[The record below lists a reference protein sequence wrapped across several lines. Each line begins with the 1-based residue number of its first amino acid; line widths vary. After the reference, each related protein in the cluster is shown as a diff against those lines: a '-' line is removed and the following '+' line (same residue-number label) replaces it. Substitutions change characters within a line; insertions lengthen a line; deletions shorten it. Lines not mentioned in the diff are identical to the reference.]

1 MAGWEVSSRQVGF
14 VKKSKKCHAGS
25 EWLARLSRK
34 HFPVPCKLGETGRVV
49 ALWSGMLL
57 GLMGATRLA
66 AAQTAPK
73 AEKVQP
79 ARAVL
84 AFPSYQQQV
93 QGRPA
98 PGNAPSLETLLAAVS
113 PIAGKRAD
121 PNAIDLT
128 ACYRMAAIRWDQ
140 LKIDYQT
147 LRAQQAVVTQ
157 TMSAFFPQFTWENMQ
172 SFQNTT
178 GVIPTVSGVAVGTSQ
193 GYFSFNG
200 INTTWLL
207 FDSLRQQNRV
217 AAARA
222 DASAQS
228 YTMQRDYQMLYLNV
242 AQAFYQELNYEG
254 SVSILEDQ
262 IAALQGLVSELEY
275 RLKIGRSRPADVF
288 QGQANLAAAVAQ
300 REGYIGL
307 MNQYKST
314 VNYYLGIGMDKINL
328 KETQA
333 FPASQSLEEYL
344 VHVGSRPDVLAQLQL
359 LRAQKAQL
367 AVAIGNFGPRA
378 GISGSY
384 FLSHQPDSPVIW
396 TVNIV
401 TTMPLFTGGLLTA
414 TVREERALVH
424 VAELQVENLKRTAD
438 QTLRIAFAL
447 FNAAVEQ
454 VLQYREQVEVSALYY
469 AAQRDDFQRGVVQL
483 LDVLVAL
490 NTYQQARLALHQ
502 NEMNARYQLIN
513 LFVQAG
519 LTPTNIEATGL
530 PLHNVLRT
538 GPPVGPGTPPA
549 LKASIP

>member
-1 MAGWEVSSRQVGF
+1 MACE
-14 VKKSKKCHAGS
+14 
-25 EWLARLSRK
+25 
-34 HFPVPCKLGETGRVV
+34 LGETGRVV
-49 ALWSGMLL
+49 GLWAGLLL
-57 GLMGATRLA
+57 GLMGAARPA
-66 AAQTAPK
+66 AAQTEPK
-73 AEKVQP
+73 AEKAQP

-113 PIAGKRAD
+113 PIAAKRAD

-157 TMSAFFPQFTWENMQ
+157 TLSAFFPQFTWENFQ

-228 YTMQRDYQMLYLNV
+228 YRLQRDYQMLYLNV

-333 FPASQSLEEYL
+333 FPASQSLEDYL

-378 GISGSY
+378 GVSGSY

-414 TVREERALVH
+414 AVREERALVH

-519 LTPTNIEATGL
+519 LTPTSIEATGL
-530 PLHNVLRT
+530 PVQNILRT
-538 GPPVGPGTPPA
+538 GPPVGPGTVPV

>member
-1 MAGWEVSSRQVGF
+1 MKQTRARQSRPTRRLTAAGVGVVLLF
-14 VKKSKKCHAGS
+14 SLPFRSA
-25 EWLARLSRK
+25 LARLELEADK
-34 HFPVPCKLGETGRVV
+34 
-49 ALWSGMLL
+49 AQ
-57 GLMGATRLA
+57 ATRPVRALPA
-66 AAQTAPK
+66 Y
-73 AEKVQP
+73 EQP
-79 ARAVL
+79 
-84 AFPSYQQQV
+84 V

-98 PGNAPSLETLLAAVS
+98 PGNAPPLEALLQAVS
-113 PIAGKRAD
+113 PIAGKRSD
-121 PNAIDLT
+121 PKALDLA
-128 ACYRMAAIRWDQ
+128 ACYQMAAIRWDQ

-157 TMSAFFPQFTWENMQ
+157 TLSAFFPQFSWENMQ

-193 GYFSFNG
+193 GYFSFNS

-222 DASAQS
+222 DAAAQS
-228 YTMQRDYQMLYLNV
+228 YTLQRDYQMLYLNV

-262 IAALQGLVSELEY
+262 IAALQGLVTELEY

-300 REGYIGL
+300 REGYVGL
-307 MNQYKST
+307 MNQYKAT
-314 VNYYLGIGMDKINL
+314 LNYYLGIGPEKVNL
-328 KETQA
+328 KETQP
-333 FPASQSLEEYL
+333 FPSSQSLEEYL

-378 GISGSY
+378 GVAGSY
-384 FLSHQPDSPVIW
+384 FLSHQPDSPVVW

-401 TTMPLFTGGLLTA
+401 ATMPLFTGGLLTS

-438 QTLRIAFAL
+438 QNLRIAFAL

-469 AAQRDDFQRGVVQL
+469 AAQRDDFQRGVAQL

-502 NEMNARYQLIN
+502 TEMNARYQLVN

-519 LTPTNIEATGL
+519 LTPTNIDATGL
-530 PLHNVLRT
+530 PLQNVLRT
-538 GPPVGPGTPPA
+538 GPPVGPNSPPV

>member
-1 MAGWEVSSRQVGF
+1 MVLFAIPAAGAVR
-14 VKKSKKCHAGS
+14 
-25 EWLARLSRK
+25 
-34 HFPVPCKLGETGRVV
+34 
-49 ALWSGMLL
+49 
-57 GLMGATRLA
+57 
-66 AAQTAPK
+66 AQIEPK
-73 AEKVQP
+73 AEKADSAHPSRALPPYEQP
-79 ARAVL
+79 
-84 AFPSYQQQV
+84 V

-98 PGNAPSLETLLAAVS
+98 PSNAPALETLLAAVS
-113 PIAGKRAD
+113 PIAAKRSD
-121 PNAIDLT
+121 PTALDLA

-157 TMSAFFPQFTWENMQ
+157 TLSAFFPQFSWENMQ

-178 GVIPTVSGVAVGTSQ
+178 GVIPTVSGVAVGASQ
-193 GYFSFNG
+193 GYFSFNS

-222 DASAQS
+222 DAAAQS
-228 YTMQRDYQMLYLNV
+228 YRLQRDYQLLYLNV

-307 MNQYKST
+307 MNQYKAT
-314 VNYYLGIGMDKINL
+314 LNYYLGIGPERINL
-328 KETQA
+328 KETQP
-333 FPASQSLEEYL
+333 FPGSQALEDYL
-344 VHVGSRPDVLAQLQL
+344 VHVGTRPDILAQLQL

-384 FLSHQPDSPVIW
+384 FLSHQPDSPIFW

-414 TVREERALVH
+414 TVREEQALVH

-447 FNAAVEQ
+447 FNAAVAQ

-469 AAQRDDFQRGVVQL
+469 AAQRDDFQRGVAQL

-502 NEMNARYQLIN
+502 NEMNARYQLVN

-530 PLHNVLRT
+530 PVSNVLRA
-538 GPPVGPGTPPA
+538 GPPVGPGNPPA
-549 LKASIP
+549 LKALIP